1 MLNYLLDLLKKII
14 TTGKS
19 NVENQQ
25 KITISKMEK
34 KIQEQIS
41 MYEGVIKES
50 NVLLKLYN
58 SMLTYLNP
66 DKKEL
71 KKISQRILD
80 VVSIKDYA
88 EQQMKLLKNT

>member
-1 MLNYLLDLLKKII
+1 
-14 TTGKS
+14 
-19 NVENQQ
+19 
-25 KITISKMEK
+25 MEK